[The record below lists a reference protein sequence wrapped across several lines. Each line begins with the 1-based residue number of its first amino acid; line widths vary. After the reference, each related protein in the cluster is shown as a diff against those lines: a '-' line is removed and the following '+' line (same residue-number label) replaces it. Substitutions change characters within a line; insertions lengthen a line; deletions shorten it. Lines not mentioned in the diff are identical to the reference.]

1 MPATDQLTVTLPIEA
16 IEFVR
21 SKVASGEYA
30 SESDVLAES
39 LHTLQTHQTSEPF
52 ASWLLDEVVP
62 AYDAMKADPS
72 RGLPAS
78 RIYAALEEER
88 QTALKEA

>member
-1 MPATDQLTVTLPIEA
+1 MPATEQLTLTLPTA
-16 IEFVR
+16 TIEFVR
-21 SKVASGEYA
+21 SKVISGEYA
-30 SESDVLAES
+30 SESDAVAEL
-39 LHTLQTHQTSEPF
+39 LHTLQAQDEPF
-52 ASWLLDEVVP
+52 ESWLLDEVLP